1 MAAVKALKPI
11 CAAVVTEWVI
21 RMKPGARLWLACVG
35 ALLLAFLVVPGDS
48 LSSAVLFL
56 LIAAVCTITV
66 CYVVARRQLWARSAW
81 ITLAIG
87 MAIWTAAAAVAL
99 IADSGDDFGR
109 SETGSGLLFLVAY
122 LPIIVSVGIFVRE
135 ASRHEDVA
143 TVLDSLIVMTGG
155 ALILFATVVQ
165 PTLNRIE
172 LSDTAVLEMASRVA
186 LNLLLLSI
194 TVRLWFST
202 DRSTNQG
209 VRLLSLALACLLVA
223 ASWYQIATAQLPGSE
238 VLALSDTA
246 INILYLAFF
255 ALAGLAALDPQSTIV
270 PTGVAPATGH
280 GRARVL
286 IVLAVSVLLPV
297 LLLVIRPEQR
307 SLPET
312 GVLVALTIG
321 LALLLVFRIGLLVT
335 RYSHALARERQLR
348 DIGQQLTK
356 AESIS
361 AVTSQLDGFARALI
375 NDPAAT
381 AVITDHDETH
391 ADALTA
397 VQRLPASQSRFLRVH
412 CQRPLSGE
420 ERDSLVSLATSLG
433 MTYARLD
440 LSTSQIN
447 EQAHARV
454 ESLLQHSS
462 DVIAM
467 LTASGHISYATPAA
481 HAAVGRSSGDILGF
495 LWADWFTD
503 PRQANRLLR
512 RARTGESV
520 TGGLTVARIDG
531 STGEF
536 DVSVTWLSEPRN
548 YVVTH
553 HDVTERHDLQEK
565 LKHQAFHDPL
575 TSLYN
580 RAVFHEELGRA
591 LRQARRSP
599 AEFVV
604 MMIDLDD
611 FKTINDSLGHPAGDE
626 LLCEVA
632 RRLVDC
638 LREGDI
644 AARLGGDEFAVI
656 LERTWVPDDAANV
669 AQRILD
675 TLAEPVT
682 LGTTEVVVGA
692 SIGVAIGN
700 ATTKDP
706 EELQRN
712 ADLALYQAKYS
723 GKDRYAVYEPAMHVD
738 AVHRLKLT
746 TELRKALDRGEIG
759 VMYQPIFDLRS
770 GDIVG
775 LEALARW
782 HHPERGL
789 LPPIDFIGLAEETGL
804 IQSLGRRVLDVALA
818 EMAAW
823 HRRYPAHRHT
833 RIAVNMS
840 GRQLGNPGIVDDLR
854 EMLTGS
860 GIDPAAVILEITEN
874 VLTPGD
880 GSASERMERMADL
893 GVSLYIDDFGTG
905 WSSLNALRSLP
916 VTGVKLA
923 PEFVSRL
930 PDPEENGF
938 VEAVRDLAE
947 NLGLEAVVAEGLERE
962 DQRQALVAA
971 GYRIGQGFLFGQP
984 LKSDD
989 ADDLL
994 RTTPAAAWVGSGAGG
1009 AVPRWG
1015 RSG

>member
-1 MAAVKALKPI
+1 M
-11 CAAVVTEWVI
+11 
-21 RMKPGARLWLACVG
+21 WLVCVG
-35 ALLLAFLVVPGDS
+35 ILLLAFLAVSRDRQ
-48 LSSAVLFL
+48 LSMAIFVSV
-56 LIAAVCTITV
+56 AAIGTATV
-66 CYVVARRQLWARSAW
+66 GYAAARRPLWARSAW
-81 ITLAIG
+81 ITLALG
-87 MAIWTAAAAVAL
+87 MAVWTVATL
-99 IADSGDDFGR
+99 WSGGVHTVVGGGR
-109 SETGSGLLFLVAY
+109 TPTASDLQTPTASNLLLLLAY
-122 LPIIVSVGIFVRE
+122 LPIVTAVGIFVRE

-155 ALILFATVVQ
+155 ALVLFAAVVE
-165 PTLNRIE
+165 PTLNQVDPP
-172 LSDTAVLEMASRVA
+172 DTAVWLMACQVA
-186 LNLLLLSI
+186 LDLLLLSI

-209 VRLLSLALACLLVA
+209 VRLLSLALACLLL
-223 ASWYQIATAQLPGSE
+223 ASGWYQIAAAQTADGE
-238 VLALSDTA
+238 ALTVSGTA
-246 INILYLAFF
+246 INLLYLAFF
-255 ALAGLAALDPQSTIV
+255 ALAGLAALDPETTTV
-270 PTGVAPATGH
+270 PAGSATGTPH

-286 IVLAVSVLLPV
+286 IVLAISVLMPV
-297 LLLVIRPEQR
+297 LLMVSRPAQR
-307 SLPET
+307 SRMET
-312 GVLVALTIG
+312 GVLLALTVAL
-321 LALLLVFRIGLLVT
+321 AVLLVFRIGTLVT
-335 RYSHALARERQLR
+335 RYSRALTRERQLR
-348 DIGQQLTK
+348 DIGRALTR
-356 AESIS
+356 AEWIS
-361 AVTSQLDGFARALI
+361 TVETQLDGFVRTLVD
-375 NDPAAT
+375 DPAAT
-381 AVITDHDETH
+381 ASITDQDEART
-391 ADALTA
+391 DDLTA
-397 VQRLPASQSRFLRVH
+397 VIRLPASRSRFLRVH

-420 ERDSLVSLATSLG
+420 DRDALASLSTSLG
-433 MTYARLD
+433 MTYDRLD
-440 LSTSQIN
+440 LSNALID
-447 EQAHARV
+447 EQAHLRV
-454 ESLLQHSS
+454 ESLLRDSR

-467 LTASGHISYATPAA
+467 LTPSGHVHYATPAA
-481 HAAVGRSSGDILGF
+481 RAAVGRSGDELLGSR
-495 LWADWFTD
+495 WAEWFTD
-503 PRQANRLLR
+503 PRHANRLLR
-512 RARTGESV
+512 RARSGNPATGDLMV
-520 TGGLTVARIDG
+520 PRPDGGTGQ
-531 STGEF
+531 F
-536 DVSVTWLSEPRN
+536 DVSVTWLAEQRN
-548 YVVTH
+548 FVVTH

-565 LKHQAFHDPL
+565 LQHQAFHDPL
-575 TSLYN
+575 TGLYN

-599 AEFVV
+599 EEFVV

-626 LLCEVA
+626 LLVEVA

-656 LERTWVPDDAANV
+656 LERTWIPNDATNV

-675 TLAEPVT
+675 TLAEPVR
-682 LGTTEVVVGA
+682 LGTTDVVVGA

-700 ATTKDP
+700 AVSRDP
-706 EELQRN
+706 DELQRD

-759 VMYQPIFDLRS
+759 VMYQPIVDLRN
-770 GDIVG
+770 GNIVG

-789 LPPIDFIGLAEETGL
+789 LPPVEFIGLAEETGL
-804 IQSLGRRVLDVALA
+804 IQSLGRRVLEVALT

-823 HRRYPAHRHT
+823 HRRYPPHRHT

-840 GRQLGNPGIVDDLR
+840 GRQLGDPGIVDDLR
-854 EMLTGS
+854 ELLTGS

-880 GSASERMERMADL
+880 GLAAERMQGMADL

-905 WSSLNALRSLP
+905 WSSLNSLRSLP

-923 PEFVSRL
+923 PEFVQRL

-962 DQRQALVAA
+962 DQREALVAA
-971 GYRIGQGFLFGQP
+971 GYRIGQGFVFGQP

-994 RTTPAAAWVGSGAGG
+994 RTTPAAPWVTGSDRG
-1009 AVPRWG
+1009 VTPTWG
-1015 RSG
+1015 QSS

>member
-1 MAAVKALKPI
+1 
-11 CAAVVTEWVI
+11 
-21 RMKPGARLWLACVG
+21 MKPGARLWLACVG
-35 ALLLAFLVVPGDS
+35 ALLLAFLVVPRNS
-48 LSSAVLFL
+48 LASSVLFFL
-56 LIAAVCTITV
+56 VAALGTV
-66 CYVVARRQLWARSAW
+66 TVGYAAASRRLWARPAW
-81 ITLAIG
+81 ISLTLG
-87 MAIWTAAAAVAL
+87 MAVWTAAALVTAMAG
-99 IADSGDDFGR
+99 AP
-109 SETGSGLLFLVAY
+109 TGPSQSQPGPSLLFLVAY
-122 LPIIVSVGIFVRE
+122 LPITVAVGIFVRE

-155 ALILFATVVQ
+155 ALVLLATVVQ
-165 PTLNRIE
+165 PTLNQLE
-172 LSDTAVLEMASRVA
+172 LSDTEVLEMASRVS
-186 LNLLLLSI
+186 LNLLLLGI

-209 VRLLSLALACLLVA
+209 VRLLSLALACLLFAAGWYQVA
-223 ASWYQIATAQLPGSE
+223 AAQAPGSE
-238 VLALSDTA
+238 ALAISDTA
-246 INILYLAFF
+246 INVLYLAFF
-255 ALAGLAALDPQSTIV
+255 AVAGLAALDPQSTIV
-270 PTGVAPATGH
+270 PTGLDGGASH

-297 LLLVIRPEQR
+297 LLLVIRPAQR
-307 SLPET
+307 SLLES
-312 GVLVALTIG
+312 GVLVALTVAI
-321 LALLLVFRIGLLVT
+321 AVLLVFRIGLLVT
-335 RYSHALARERQLR
+335 GYSHALARERQLH
-348 DIGQQLTK
+348 DIGQKLTK
-356 AESIS
+356 AESVA
-361 AVTSQLDGFARALI
+361 AVESQLDDFARTLLG
-375 NDPAAT
+375 DPSAT
-381 AVITDHDETH
+381 AVITDHDEAH
-391 ADALTA
+391 ADVLTA
-397 VQRLPASQSRFLRVH
+397 VMPLPASHTRYLRVH
-412 CQRPLSGE
+412 GKQPLSSE
-420 ERDSLVSLATSLG
+420 DRDALISLGTGLG

-440 LSTSQIN
+440 LSSALIT
-447 EQAHARV
+447 ERAHARV

-481 HAAVGRSSGDILGF
+481 PAAVGRTVDEIVGHP
-495 LWADWFTD
+495 WADWFTD
-503 PRQANRLLR
+503 PRQASRLLR
-512 RARTGESV
+512 RARTGDSV
-520 TGGLTVARIDG
+520 KGELIVARTDG
-531 STGEF
+531 SSGEF
-536 DVSVTWLSEPRN
+536 DVLVTWLPDQRN
-548 YVVTH
+548 FVVTH

-565 LKHQAFHDPL
+565 LQHQAFHDPL
-575 TSLYN
+575 TGLYN

-611 FKTINDSLGHPAGDE
+611 FKTINDSLGHPAGDQ

-632 RRLVDC
+632 RRLVEC

-675 TLAEPVT
+675 TLAEPVS
-682 LGTTEVVVGA
+682 LGSTDVVIGA
-692 SIGVAIGN
+692 SIGVAIGD
-700 ATTKDP
+700 ATTGDA

-759 VMYQPIFDLRS
+759 VMYQPIYDLRNNE
-770 GDIVG
+770 IVG

-789 LPPIDFIGLAEETGL
+789 LPPVEFIGLAEETGL
-804 IQSLGRRVLDVALA
+804 IQSLGRRVLEVALA

-840 GRQLGNPGIVDDLR
+840 GRQLGNPGIVDDLH

-860 GIDPAAVILEITEN
+860 GIDPAAVILEITEH

-880 GSASERMERMADL
+880 GSASERMQRMADL

-923 PEFVSRL
+923 PEFVGRL

-947 NLGLEAVVAEGLERE
+947 NLGLEAVVAEGLEHE
-962 DQRQALVAA
+962 DQRQALVEA

-984 LKSDD
+984 LKSEG
-989 ADDLL
+989 AAELL
-994 RTTPAAAWVGSGAGG
+994 RTTPAAPWVGPKGNSAI
-1009 AVPRWG
+1009 PRWG